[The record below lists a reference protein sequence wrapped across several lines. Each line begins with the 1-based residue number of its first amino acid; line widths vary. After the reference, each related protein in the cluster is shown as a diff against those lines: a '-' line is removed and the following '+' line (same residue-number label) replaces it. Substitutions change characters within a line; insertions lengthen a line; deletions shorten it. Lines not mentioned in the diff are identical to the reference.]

1 MLIFAFSSLTGN
13 RWQMKSI
20 FKFVSMDQ
28 FYPKKIQNFFPNW
41 DEKKFSCDTGQVKS
55 YLFLVRFKN
64 DMWLGLM
71 FVYHTIVDNNMV

>member
-1 MLIFAFSSLTGN
+1 MTNEIYFQV
-13 RWQMKSI
+13 R
-20 FKFVSMDQ
+20 
-28 FYPKKIQNFFPNW
+28 FYGPVLSKENFFANW

-64 DMWLGLM
+64 GMWLGLM